1 MDKSDLNEL
10 KNMLSGL
17 EASIMA
23 KVDEKLDKI
32 TTKSEQKTE
41 KKQKYRRRKQKEKET
56 SGFDVG
62 SLDLTA
68 AERKELA
75 QASKSDKQ
83 NNVHVQRERLQDR
96 DWETSN
102 PLVSFSFCFLR
113 RYFCFFSVFCSL
125 LVVILSSFSSTF
137 AMIEASS
144 PLSMFFSSFKSDLS
158 IVSHLCSLKVN
169 E

>member
-56 SGFDVG
+56 SGFDIG

-68 AERKELA
+68 SERKELA

-83 NNVHVQRERLQDR
+83 NNVHVQRERLTKR
-96 DWETSN
+96 RPSGRIEVRCRSCGKTEK
-102 PLVSFSFCFLR
+102 VSPA
-113 RYFCFFSVFCSL
+113 
-125 LVVILSSFSSTF
+125 LVVKDEDGFRY
-137 AMIEASS
+137 
-144 PLSMFFSSFKSDLS
+144 KCNK
-158 IVSHLCSLKVN
+158 CSCTPG
-169 E
+169 